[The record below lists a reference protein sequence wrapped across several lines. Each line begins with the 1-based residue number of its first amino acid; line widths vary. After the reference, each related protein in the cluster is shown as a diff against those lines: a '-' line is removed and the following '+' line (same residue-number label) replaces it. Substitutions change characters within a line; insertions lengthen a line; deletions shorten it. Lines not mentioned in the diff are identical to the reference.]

1 MARRVLPRFFIWKS
15 QKMAQKID
23 KALVRKV
30 AKLSRLELTDA
41 EVEEF
46 TRQLGAILEYVEK
59 MNELDTS
66 DVEPMAHCL
75 PISNIFRDDCIKES
89 LGTEKTL
96 GNAPERDGEF
106 FKVPKILDDSSG
118 A

>member
-1 MARRVLPRFFIWKS
+1 MER
-15 QKMAQKID
+15 KID
-23 KALVRKV
+23 EVQVRKV

-46 TRQLGAILEYVEK
+46 AGQLSAIIDYVEK
-59 MNELDTS
+59 MNELNTD

-75 PISNIFRDDCIKES
+75 AITNCLREDVVKES
-89 LGTEKTL
+89 LSVEQVL
-96 GNAPERDGEF
+96 LNAPQHDDEF
-106 FKVPKILDDSSG
+106 FRVPKILDDNSE

>member
-1 MARRVLPRFFIWKS
+1 MER
-15 QKMAQKID
+15 KID
-23 KALVRKV
+23 EAQIRKV

-46 TRQLGAILEYVEK
+46 AGQLSAIIDYVEK
-59 MNELDTS
+59 MNELNTD

-75 PISNIFRDDCIKES
+75 AITNCLREDVVKES
-89 LGTEKTL
+89 LSVEQVL
-96 GNAPERDGEF
+96 SNAPQHDDEF
-106 FKVPKILDDSSG
+106 FRVPKILDDNSE